1 MSQKR
6 TFFDIRKILQ
16 DRAPYLPNFY
26 FICGGAVVKD
36 EFVQID
42 QTHGHVVLNVSFCG
56 EMRGGSDT
64 GGVGRDDI
72 SDRFLG
78 PRQRKWRLQTHL
90 MKGFLMATHR
100 I

>member
-64 GGVGRDDI
+64 GGVGRDDN
-72 SDRFLG
+72 SDRFHRRG
-78 PRQRKWRLQTHL
+78 QRKL
-90 MKGFLMATHR
+90 
-100 I
+100 